1 MAYAQVGSTHYEFMR
16 EKLNLPYPALSTIR
30 KHLHGID
37 SQPGI
42 LKDFFTMM
50 KKKMEKITDPRLKKY
65 GLLVDQVA
73 LEPKKEL
80 DMSTGKIIGY
90 PTMRSNQKNRK
101 RNWTHLQQ
109 HDYAVGVVTTEKLA
123 THALCWMIASLDGPR

>member
-1 MAYAQVGSTHYEFMR
+1 MTYAQVGSTNYEFIR
-16 EKLNLPYPALSTIR
+16 EKMNLPIPALRTIR
-30 KHLHGID
+30 NHLHGID

-42 LKDFFTMM
+42 LKDIFTMM
-50 KKKMEKITDPRLKKY
+50 KKKMENITDSRHKKF

-90 PTMRSNQKNRK
+90 PTMRSNHKNKKRK
-101 RNWTHLQQ
+101 WTHLQQ

-123 THALCWMIASLDGPR
+123 THALCWMIVSLDGPR